1 MILGVG
7 IDMVQVARIEPWL
20 EQPGLSERFFHPEE
34 LKQLKAPFKQRA
46 QSLAAR
52 FAAKEAFAKALGTGL
67 RGIVLR
73 DIRVE
78 TDLAGKPTMVC
89 EGTAAAACADRG
101 AGRVHVSLSHER
113 DFAVAV
119 VVIEAKDA

>member
-1 MILGVG
+1 MILGIGV
-7 IDMVQVARIEPWL
+7 DMVQVSRIEHWL

-34 LKQLKAPFKQRA
+34 LRQLKAPFKQRS

-67 RGIVLR
+67 RGIVLK

-78 TDLAGKPTMVC
+78 SNHEGKPAIFC
-89 EGTAAAACADRG
+89 EGTAAAACVARG
-101 AGRVHVSLSHER
+101 AAAIHVSLSHER